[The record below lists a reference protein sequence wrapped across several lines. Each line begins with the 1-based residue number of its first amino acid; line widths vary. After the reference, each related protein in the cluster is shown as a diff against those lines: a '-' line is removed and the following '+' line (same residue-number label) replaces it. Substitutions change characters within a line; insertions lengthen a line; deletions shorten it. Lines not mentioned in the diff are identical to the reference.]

1 MAAFDLEE
9 QEQISQIKGW
19 WEQFGTLVTGVAVA
33 AAIASVGWQGWQW
46 YQGKQSAEA
55 SALYGVLQKAASEK
69 NAQKAREAAGTL
81 LEKYNGTAYADMAA
95 LLSAKVQAEAGDLKN
110 ARVPLAWAASNASDP
125 ALRELARLR
134 LATVMFDDKAYDEA
148 LAQLQAPTDESL
160 TARFA
165 DLKGDILLAQGKRE
179 EARAAY
185 KALVSALEKA
195 TKSESAALREIAQ
208 AKLDAVGGAQ

>member
-81 LEKYNGTAYADMAA
+81 LEKYNDTAYADMAA

-185 KALVSALEKA
+185 KAVVSALEKA